1 MRVRLSSR
9 AHLRLWMLLF
19 AAFVIVGGVATV
31 TIFRLSLDQYSN
43 DVKSEL
49 VATARLMAISIDG
62 EQHEKL
68 QKTEDMEGSV
78 YRKLVGTLARCQ
90 RQAQDIHYVYTLRR
104 IPDGSY
110 VFVLDPT
117 TPGDH
122 DGDGQDDK
130 SYLLDPYP
138 EVTSWAKQVYE
149 TGIATAEPTLYSD
162 RWGTFW
168 SAYAPIVDSQ
178 GKTVAV
184 LGVDR
189 DASQIQ
195 EHLAAMYQ
203 AAYFSGAMILG
214 LGALFAYMLV
224 RLLQRRDNKS
234 GALAAATHSRA
245 IRTTLL
251 EIILAGLAFSVLIV
265 GLNSYSSYSNLQ
277 ERVTATQLLGESLDE
292 LTQRVQ
298 RLGFGATLDKD
309 SLDQIARSVENSNRG
324 ILLGLIQDVRQAR
337 ADEWRP
343 IVARMAAQLALEQ
356 DRLRAQK
363 ASLRQQL
370 QTHIG
375 TLNVAFLIAVGLGLS
390 ALFVLRIAAKQQHD
404 LMAAQ
409 EESERH
415 QSAYEQIAENLPI
428 GLYMIRDGVI
438 VFSNDA
444 FDHQLLRH
452 KDEDVMDAF
461 FRALHPEDRD
471 GLIHSLMA
479 ASNSMSPLELQF
491 RLVSPGGKIL
501 TMESRAV
508 PVLNSDQELD
518 HLLGFVIDIT
528 GRLEAQRSL
537 QAKTDE
543 LQAKNVMLEHA
554 LRELEENFEAMV
566 QGLVKAVEA
575 KDPYT
580 AGHSERVMQYS
591 MAIGHEM
598 GLSPNDLKILQTGT
612 LVHDIGKIGIPDK
625 ILLKPG
631 RLSNEEFATIRLH
644 PVIGAE
650 MVKNI
655 PAFRDCL
662 PIIRWHHERL
672 DGAGYPD
679 KLKGEEIPL
688 LVRITTAADIFDAM
702 TSSRAYRAALDPV
715 KVLEELWSLVD
726 RGALDSEVVS
736 VLADIVE
743 RDGILWSQSQEKA
756 A

>member
-1 MRVRLSSR
+1 
-9 AHLRLWMLLF
+9 MLLF

-31 TIFRLSLDQYSN
+31 TIFKLSLDQYSS

-49 VATARLMAISIDG
+49 VATARLMATSIDG
-62 EQHEKL
+62 DQHDKL
-68 QKTEDMEGSV
+68 RKTEDMEGST
-78 YRKLVGTLARCQ
+78 YRQLVGTLARCQ
-90 RQAQDIHYVYTLRR
+90 RQARDIHYVYTLRR
-104 IPDGSY
+104 LEDGSFA
-110 VFVLDPT
+110 FVLDPT

-138 EVTSWAKQVYE
+138 EVTIYAKQVYE
-149 TGIATAEPTLYSD
+149 SGIAAAEPTLYSD

-168 SAYAPIVDSQ
+168 SAYAPITNAE
-178 GKTVAV
+178 GKTVAI

-189 DASQIQ
+189 DASQIE

-203 AAYFSGAMILG
+203 AAYFSGAMIIG
-214 LGALFAYMLV
+214 LGALFSYMLA
-224 RLLQRRDNKS
+224 RMLQKRDS
-234 GALAAATHSRA
+234 RSAALATATHSRA
-245 IRTTLL
+245 IRTTML

-277 ERVTATQLLGESLDE
+277 ERVTATQVQSESLDD

-298 RLGFGATLDKD
+298 AIGFAPELDRVA
-309 SLDQIARSVENSNRG
+309 LDQVTRSVEKSNRG
-324 ILLGLIQDVRQAR
+324 ILLGLIQDAKQAPKGQWRQF
-337 ADEWRP
+337 
-343 IVARMAAQLALEQ
+343 VGRMASQLALEQ

-363 ASLRQQL
+363 SSLRQQL
-370 QTHIG
+370 QNHIG
-375 TLNVAFLIAVGLGLS
+375 SLNVAFLIAVGLGLS
-390 ALFVLRIAAKQQHD
+390 ALFVLRIAARQQHE

-444 FDHQLLRH
+444 FDRQLLRH
-452 KDEDVMDAF
+452 KDEELMDAF

-471 GLIHSLMA
+471 RLINSLMA
-479 ASNSMSPLELQF
+479 ATNSMSPLELQY

-508 PVLNSDQELD
+508 PVLNADNELD

-528 GRLEAQRSL
+528 ARLEAQRSL

-598 GLSPNDLKILQTGT
+598 GLTPNELKILQTGT

-625 ILLKPG
+625 ILLKPS
-631 RLSNEEFATIRLH
+631 RLTNEEFAIIRQH

-662 PIIRWHHERL
+662 PIIRWHHELL

-679 KLKGEEIPL
+679 KLKGEEIPI

-715 KVLEELWSLVD
+715 KVLEELWSLVE

-743 RDGILWSQSQEKA
+743 RDGILWSQSQDKA